1 MQKSASSRLHA
12 LTPASRLIEAVSI
25 RTGRLTKEPGCRM
38 LLQSGFRIL
47 NLFCRSVSKPFTKE
61 KDSPT
66 VNPVGLYYI

>member
-1 MQKSASSRLHA
+1 
-12 LTPASRLIEAVSI
+12 
-25 RTGRLTKEPGCRM
+25 M

-47 NLFCRSVSKPFTKE
+47 NLFYRSVNKPFTKE